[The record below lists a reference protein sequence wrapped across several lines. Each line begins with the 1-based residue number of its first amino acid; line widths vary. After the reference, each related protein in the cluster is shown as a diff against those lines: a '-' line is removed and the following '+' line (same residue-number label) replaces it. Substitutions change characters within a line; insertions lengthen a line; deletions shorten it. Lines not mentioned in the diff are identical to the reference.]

1 MAKRKLTILKKKEEI
16 KVKKIIVLF
25 IMLILSVALFGCN
38 NEEKVKI
45 EFKMKNICKV
55 VEVNK
60 GSVIT
65 DDIIPFDDKNIE
77 LYYDITKN
85 EKYNGEHINS
95 NITIYAFKNVILN
108 METEKYIKQC
118 VIDYHKSKN
127 ELYSKTID
135 DVIIKRYY
143 GNFNGVQIAVIEGDV
158 ENVLTVVGP
167 PFYICYVEGNGY
179 LIKYFPEIISA
190 YYENKYYTLS
200 DACME
205 GLITKEILDQLDC
218 YY

>member
-1 MAKRKLTILKKKEEI
+1 MKR
-16 KVKKIIVLF
+16 IIVLF
-25 IMLILSVALFGCN
+25 MMIILSVVLVGCN
-38 NEEKVKI
+38 NEEKVKV

-60 GSVIT
+60 DSVIT
-65 DDIIPFDDKNIE
+65 DNIIPFDDKNIE

-95 NITIYAFKNVILN
+95 NITIYVYKDVTLN

-118 VIDYHKSKN
+118 VINYHKLKN

-135 DVIIKRYY
+135 DIIIKHYY
-143 GNFNGVQIAVIEGDV
+143 GDFNGVHIAVIKGDV
-158 ENVLTVVGP
+158 ENVLAVVGP

-179 LIKYFPEIISA
+179 LIKYLPEIISV

>member
-1 MAKRKLTILKKKEEI
+1 M
-16 KVKKIIVLF
+16 KKIIVLLM
-25 IMLILSVALFGCN
+25 MLILSVVLVGCN
-38 NEEKVKI
+38 NEEKVKV

-77 LYYDITKN
+77 LYYDTTKN
-85 EKYNGEHINS
+85 EKYNEEQINS
-95 NITIYAFKNVILN
+95 NTTIYVFKNVILN

-118 VIDYHKSKN
+118 VINYHKLKN

-135 DVIIKRYY
+135 DIIIKHYY
-143 GNFNGVQIAVIEGDV
+143 GDFNGVQIAVIKGDV
-158 ENVLTVVGP
+158 ENVLTVVGS

-179 LIKYFPEIISA
+179 LIKYLPEIISV
-190 YYENKYYTLS
+190 YHENNYYTLS
-200 DACME
+200 DACLE
-205 GLITKEILDQLDC
+205 GLITKDILYQLDC